1 MDDLA
6 RLRMLL
12 REGALIITGT
22 CAYPLRCANVAAAEV
37 GQRVTLVSIHKHML
51 NTRVMVDE

>member
-1 MDDLA
+1 
-6 RLRMLL
+6 MLL

>member
-1 MDDLA
+1 
-6 RLRMLL
+6 MLL

-37 GQRVTLVSIHKHML
+37 GQRVTLVWPHSTPLSIHKRML

>member
-1 MDDLA
+1 
-6 RLRMLL
+6 MLL

-37 GQRVTLVSIHKHML
+37 GQRVTLVCLTNRASEHSQAYAEYTCHG
-51 NTRVMVDE
+51 R